1 MIRSLKQRLLVHT
14 HHDQHG
20 CALRASCSTEFVCFH
35 AYPFP
40 MSKSPQSKKPQ
51 PKHMDIRILSI
62 GALAAH
68 PLWDERHPVRT
79 GHSTTTLIQTSDAKI
94 IVDPGLPAPALK
106 ARLGERAGL
115 TPDAITHVFL
125 TSFNPECR
133 RGIGLFDKAKWLIA
147 EQEREA
153 IGVPIAQSLARLAQN
168 KELAEHAGEEFDESQ
183 QTMFEVLERD
193 VAELSRCEPAPDSI
207 VEHVDLF
214 PLPGFSAGLCGLI
227 LAEPSRTTL
236 ICGDAIP
243 TIEHLDEGK
252 VMPTCADRELA
263 QESFKEA
270 IEIADVL
277 ILGRDNMVI
286 NPTKRGI

>member
-1 MIRSLKQRLLVHT
+1 
-14 HHDQHG
+14 
-20 CALRASCSTEFVCFH
+20 
-35 AYPFP
+35 
-40 MSKSPQSKKPQ
+40 MSKN
-51 PKHMDIRILSI
+51 MDIRILSI
-62 GALAAH
+62 GTLAAH
-68 PLWDERHPVRT
+68 PLWNERHPIRT
-79 GHSTTTLIQTSDAKI
+79 GHSTTTLIQKGDAKI

-115 TPDAITHVFL
+115 IPEAITHVFL

-133 RGIGLFDKAKWLIA
+133 RGIGIFDKADWLIG

-153 IGVPIAQSLARLAQN
+153 VGVPIAQSLARLAQN

-183 QTMFEVLERD
+183 QSMLEILQQD
-193 VAELSRCEPAPDSI
+193 VAELARCQPAPDSI
-207 VEHVDLF
+207 IDNVDLF
-214 PLPGFSAGLCGLI
+214 PLPGFSPGLCGLI

-243 TIEHLDEGK
+243 TAEHLDQGK
-252 VMPTCADRELA
+252 VLPTCADRELA

-277 ILGRDNMVI
+277 ILGRDNIII